1 VSIVKRA
8 HAIIIST
15 VFLLFVLVPLVL
27 PTGMVS
33 AQGSGYSITGVSHDI
48 EVMYTGQVLI
58 RDTVHVSGQIN
69 DGFMIGL
76 LSQFS
81 GNILKVVAYDDN
93 YTYQVNT
100 GVPMGSHSDLY
111 GVQINFGGKTPSV
124 FTVAFILSINQFS
137 YDPSS
142 GKYILSFP
150 AYPSLAQNGVNCN
163 VTINFPSQPASL
175 TITKSD
181 GDVSANNYATKNL
194 AAYSAITASASF
206 QIAAGTLQL
215 ANVNQLDRTINIDA
229 NGKVT
234 SLDKYIIVNKA
245 STTMSTFILDVPPT
259 ATNVAIKDQ
268 FGTILSSEFAGTIS
282 YGSSDSTHN
291 AELINATLINYLGSG
306 QSTTLIAEYNL
317 PSANLEGSQYNLNNF
332 FLYPDFYYYVDIAT
346 FTFNPPEGATIIAPK
361 ISALDSSATV
371 TRTTFQE
378 TLTTTRNGISY
389 LDYSLPQN
397 NPIQFGYTYNPV
409 WVSFRPTFWLSFLA
423 VMVCIAVVIIRMR
436 NPEKVSTKPKAEKIT
451 AAKPAS
457 PATTPQVKAVAP
469 ETEQHLTP
477 ENIRSFTDA
486 YEEKKQLKAELKAM
500 DVRAQK
506 GKIPRGQYKANRKRV
521 ELRIEA
527 LSRTIEKFK
536 VLFRASGA
544 AYADIAKQIDS
555 AEEDLSEAEENIQSL
570 ESKQKNGEIS
580 LETYKEEV
588 TDYQKQKEKAEST
601 INGILLRLRE
611 KTR

>member
-1 VSIVKRA
+1 MSTVKRV
-8 HAIIIST
+8 HAT
-15 VFLLFVLVPLVL
+15 LVFTFFLLIFLVPFVL
-27 PTGMVS
+27 PTGTVS
-33 AQGSGYSITGVSHDI
+33 AQGSGYSITGVSHDV

-69 DGFMIGL
+69 DGFTIGL
-76 LSQFS
+76 PSQFS

-137 YDPSS
+137 YDPSN
-142 GKYILSFP
+142 GKYALSFP
-150 AYPSLAQNGVNCN
+150 AYPSLAQNGGNCN

-181 GDVSANNYATKNL
+181 GTVSANNYATQNL
-194 AAYSAITASASF
+194 AAYSSIAASASF

-234 SLDKYIIVNKA
+234 ALDKYIIINKA

-268 FGTILSSEFAGTIS
+268 FGTILTSEFAGTIS
-282 YGSSDSTHN
+282 YGSSDITHN

-306 QSTTLIAEYNL
+306 QSTILIAEYNL

-332 FLYPDFYYYVDIAT
+332 FLYPDFYYYVDNAT
-346 FTFNPPEGATIIAPK
+346 FTFNPPEGATIVSPK

-389 LDYSLPQN
+389 LDYNLPQN
-397 NPIQFGYTYNPV
+397 SPIQFGYTYNPV
-409 WVSFRPTFWLSFLA
+409 WVSFRPTFWFSFLA
-423 VMVCIAVVIIRMR
+423 VIICIAAVIIRMR
-436 NPEKVSTKPKAEKIT
+436 NPEKVSAKPKAEKIT
-451 AAKPAS
+451 ATKPAS
-457 PATTPQVKAVAP
+457 PTSDSTNK
-469 ETEQHLTP
+469 
-477 ENIRSFTDA
+477 
-486 YEEKKQLKAELKAM
+486 
-500 DVRAQK
+500 
-506 GKIPRGQYKANRKRV
+506 
-521 ELRIEA
+521 
-527 LSRTIEKFK
+527 
-536 VLFRASGA
+536 SG
-544 AYADIAKQIDS
+544 
-555 AEEDLSEAEENIQSL
+555 
-570 ESKQKNGEIS
+570 
-580 LETYKEEV
+580 
-588 TDYQKQKEKAEST
+588 
-601 INGILLRLRE
+601 
-611 KTR
+611 